1 MTISLNNEGEPKSDV
16 MTESKFLA
24 SRAKRAEAL
33 QAKKL
38 QRRNHLDQQSDPDES
53 MTQFMS
59 NFLVNASSIRQ
70 DLDDIKSNGVAITSA
85 KRHQAEERLDAI
97 HALVRDLQLGASKS
111 LSIKT
116 TADER
121 KLQDSMQLLFQEVE
135 DARKVVIPR
144 KKFAFKNKRDN
155 PSTKA
160 SAAIDGPKAVDESH
174 EKPLGS
180 AVDTTK
186 VESADKRH
194 DYFQREFAD
203 KSNCHIVYDALDTN
217 DTTSDGDD
225 SGCNNNHFRLRRINN
240 CVVVLKQS
248 FGALRIQDINDCTI
262 YCGPVEGSVYV
273 ENCKN
278 CTIFLAAQ
286 QLRIHDTSGVDF
298 YVHLVSGPIIENC
311 SGVRFGEYKLL
322 SYSGL
327 DEQMKK
333 CGLSE
338 TTNCYAD
345 VKDFKWHKARK
356 SPNWNIIGE
365 EEAIP
370 EAKSDLVN
378 IGIFSSETDQEA
390 HADHEEESSD
400 DEL

>member
-240 CVVVLKQS
+240 CVVVL
-248 FGALRIQDINDCTI
+248 
-262 YCGPVEGSVYV
+262 
-273 ENCKN
+273 
-278 CTIFLAAQ
+278 
-286 QLRIHDTSGVDF
+286 
-298 YVHLVSGPIIENC
+298 
-311 SGVRFGEYKLL
+311 
-322 SYSGL
+322 
-327 DEQMKK
+327 
-333 CGLSE
+333 
-338 TTNCYAD
+338 
-345 VKDFKWHKARK
+345 
-356 SPNWNIIGE
+356 
-365 EEAIP
+365 
-370 EAKSDLVN
+370 
-378 IGIFSSETDQEA
+378 
-390 HADHEEESSD
+390 
-400 DEL
+400 